1 MSLISYVIIFWYVFK
16 DRWIWTEIIFFLKEQ
31 AITFEHVNNTF
42 SDICKKIDK
51 LVDATTELTK
61 TQVKVQGQ
69 LDLFLHSLEEL
80 ESRRATD
87 IQYFEKSLTSQVNL
101 LDSEVNSKYNI
112 LLKDIE
118 TAIKESD
125 RTTAA
130 LDKRIAELEL
140 DKKRVL
146 YGVVT
151 VVGMA
156 LLSLVIVGKK
166 LIWLGY

>member
-1 MSLISYVIIFWYVFK
+1 M
-16 DRWIWTEIIFFLKEQ
+16 TEIKQ

-42 SDICKKIDK
+42 SDIGKKIEK

-69 LDLFLHSLEEL
+69 LDLFLHKLEEL
-80 ESRRATD
+80 ESRRTAD
-87 IQYFEKSLTSQVNL
+87 IQYFEKALTSEVHRLEN
-101 LDSEVNSKYNI
+101 EVNRLASVQGEGCPKYHI

-118 TAIKESD
+118 AVIKERD
-125 RTTAA
+125 KTTTA

-146 YGVVT
+146 YGVMA
-151 VVGMA
+151 VVGTA
-156 LLSLVIVGKK
+156 LLSLVVVGKK
-166 LIWLGY
+166 LI